1 MIRKFISYY
10 KPHKK
15 LFFIDMFFAFLISAI
30 DLVFPMVSREIVNN
44 IIPNRQL
51 DLLIKWSVVLMVL
64 FIIRYIGDYIV
75 AYWGHVL
82 GVYIEYDM
90 RKELFA
96 HLQTLPFSYYD
107 NTKTGHIMSRLVNDL
122 RDVVELAHHG
132 PEDLFISIVMLIGS
146 FILLLRIE
154 WRLTLIVFSFIPL
167 ILFFTMS
174 KRVKMENAFRKLR
187 SKLSDINAYLENSIS
202 GIRVVKAFTNERYE
216 IKRFNKNNE
225 QYKDARKETYKSMAE
240 FLSGINI
247 TTDVLNLVVISI
259 GGYFAYRGLI
269 TVGDLLAYTMFISY
283 FTQPIRR
290 MANLMQQLQEGM
302 TGFERFVE
310 VMNIKPDIV
319 DKENA
324 VELKDVKGHI
334 QFKDVSFSYNN
345 GGKQVLKDINI
356 DIKPGKTVA
365 LVGPSGAGKTT
376 LCHLIPRFYD
386 IDSGAILIDG
396 IDIRDIKLASLRKN
410 IGIVQQDVF
419 LFTGTIKENI
429 AYGDPT
435 KSDEEIIEA
444 AKKASIHDF
453 IMTLPNGYD
462 TNIGEK
468 GVKLSGGQKQRISI
482 ARVFLKNPPIL
493 ILDEATS
500 SLDNQ
505 TEILIQ
511 KSLDE
516 LAKGRTTLVIAHR
529 LSTIKNADEIIVL
542 TNNGIE
548 ERGSHEELLA
558 KGGIYKELYE
568 SQFRYN

>member
-51 DLLIKWSVVLMVL
+51 DLLIKWSVVLTVL

-247 TTDVLNLVVISI
+247 TTNVLNLVVISI

-269 TVGDLLAYTMFISY
+269 TVGDLLAYTIS
-283 FTQPIRR
+283 
-290 MANLMQQLQEGM
+290 
-302 TGFERFVE
+302 
-310 VMNIKPDIV
+310 
-319 DKENA
+319 
-324 VELKDVKGHI
+324 
-334 QFKDVSFSYNN
+334 
-345 GGKQVLKDINI
+345 
-356 DIKPGKTVA
+356 
-365 LVGPSGAGKTT
+365 
-376 LCHLIPRFYD
+376 
-386 IDSGAILIDG
+386 
-396 IDIRDIKLASLRKN
+396 
-410 IGIVQQDVF
+410 
-419 LFTGTIKENI
+419 
-429 AYGDPT
+429 
-435 KSDEEIIEA
+435 
-444 AKKASIHDF
+444 
-453 IMTLPNGYD
+453 
-462 TNIGEK
+462 
-468 GVKLSGGQKQRISI
+468 
-482 ARVFLKNPPIL
+482 
-493 ILDEATS
+493 
-500 SLDNQ
+500 
-505 TEILIQ
+505 
-511 KSLDE
+511 
-516 LAKGRTTLVIAHR
+516 
-529 LSTIKNADEIIVL
+529 
-542 TNNGIE
+542 
-548 ERGSHEELLA
+548 
-558 KGGIYKELYE
+558 
-568 SQFRYN
+568 